1 MKIHYENYHSMHK
14 PPFGANIGITFNEVT
29 FTDSYPNFIAIV
41 FNSV

>member
-1 MKIHYENYHSMHK
+1 MKI
-14 PPFGANIGITFNEVT
+14 ITACINLRLVQILGLLFNEVT